1 MRAWTKNQ
9 IRQMEQIT
17 VWAAQRC
24 LGIHSQWKR
33 THHVNA
39 ALIQEMVQW
48 EPFEHTIARQS
59 LQWIGHVAR
68 MHKDR
73 LPKQALFGSWTN
85 NKIKQHP
92 PCRQGQWIKHLLTQ
106 IQVSEMSWFRLAQ
119 DRDAW
124 NQAIQQTY
132 PTLVPDTHRTIALN
146 RWTLSA
152 GRPHIPTLMFTR
164 TNRKRSRRMK
174 PDPATG
180 LYQCPACPQQFPR
193 VTALRAHYNAE
204 HRVIDSNKITVATYS
219 APIVNKLGG
228 PLISVNSTSA
238 PCVLDPRRDPKST
251 HK

>member
-92 PCRQGQWIKHLLTQ
+92 PWRQGQWIKHLLTQ

-152 GRPHIPTLMFTR
+152 GLVIGGDF
-164 TNRKRSRRMK
+164 
-174 PDPATG
+174 
-180 LYQCPACPQQFPR
+180 
-193 VTALRAHYNAE
+193 NAE
-204 HRVIDSNKITVATYS
+204 VGHNLTHTHMH
-219 APIVNKLGG
+219 
-228 PLISVNSTSA
+228 PLLDHGLDRTPVGREWISRIGAYRKASQY
-238 PCVLDPRRDPKST
+238 
-251 HK
+251 

>member
-1 MRAWTKNQ
+1 
-9 IRQMEQIT
+9 
-17 VWAAQRC
+17 
-24 LGIHSQWKR
+24 
-33 THHVNA
+33 
-39 ALIQEMVQW
+39 
-48 EPFEHTIARQS
+48 
-59 LQWIGHVAR
+59 

-92 PCRQGQWIKHLLTQ
+92 PWRQGQWIKHLLTQ

-152 GRPHIPTLMFTR
+152 GRPHIPTLMFTH
-164 TNRKRSRRMK
+164 TNRKRSRHMK

-204 HRVIDSNKITVATYS
+204 HRVIDSNKKTVATYS
-219 APIVNKLGG
+219 ALIVNKLGG